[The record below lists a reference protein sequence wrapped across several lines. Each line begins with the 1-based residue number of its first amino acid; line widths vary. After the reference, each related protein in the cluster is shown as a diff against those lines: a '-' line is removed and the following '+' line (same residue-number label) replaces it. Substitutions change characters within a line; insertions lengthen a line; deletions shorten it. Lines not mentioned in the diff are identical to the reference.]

1 MSDTRSDG
9 LDRLTHTFKADQD
22 FCETLAAT
30 QPWQVARLLVYRRW
44 AQLYLP
50 EIQTELVAMAANH
63 FPSQFSRDAE
73 FWTLSLT
80 GGAFK
85 DLGLVPYLVMRGV
98 IWDAGFA
105 VRRSLENMGVLAHLW
120 QDPSKGEYLSDPDTR
135 AFANAFVAE
144 PDRKQADTLKSK
156 GIQKRFSASGM
167 PNAMSDLYR
176 LLSAYS
182 VHGGSPKQLVNT
194 QINPT
199 RVSCMF
205 LNRPDPLEEA
215 LIRDVEVL
223 ANGCEVICI
232 ELGTLLGTFGK
243 RYGRL
248 PSKAGEGG
256 FFLTKLLERGPNS
269 EMSKLIQQT
278 LKDLGWEGQRVS

>member
-1 MSDTRSDG
+1 MSDSRSDG

-22 FCETLAAT
+22 FCESLAAT
-30 QPWQVARLLVYRRW
+30 QPFQVGRLLVYRRW

-50 EIQTELVAMAANH
+50 DIQTELVAMVGSH
-63 FPSQFSRDAE
+63 FPSRFSRDAE

-85 DLGLVPYLVMRGV
+85 DLGLVPYLVVRGV

-120 QDPSKGEYLSDPDTR
+120 QEPSKGEYLSDPDTR
-135 AFANAFVAE
+135 AFADAFVAE
-144 PDRKQADTLKSK
+144 PDRKKADALKSR

-167 PNAMSDLYR
+167 PNGMSDLYR

-205 LNRPDPLEEA
+205 LNRPDPLEET
-215 LIRDVEVL
+215 LSGLEVL
-223 ANGCEVICI
+223 ANGCEAICI
-232 ELGTLLGTFGK
+232 ELSTLLGTFGK

-256 FFLTKLLERGPNS
+256 FF
-269 EMSKLIQQT
+269 
-278 LKDLGWEGQRVS
+278 VSA